1 MAKIGWKR
9 KRKLKRLVVRRPYI
23 LFCPDFAA
31 IVVEHKNETVCVAI
45 GSPDDIDR
53 WIEETKEIWI
63 KTRDEAMG
71 QLEGELAI
79 EEVEHLIGKDMRYT
93 LNYLFNTG

>member
-1 MAKIGWKR
+1 MAKIIWKR

-23 LFCPDFAA
+23 LFCPDYAA

-45 GSPDDIDR
+45 GSPKAIDD

-71 QLEGELAI
+71 QLEGELA
-79 EEVEHLIGKDMRYT
+79 VEKVEQFIGKKESR
-93 LNYLFNTG
+93 NNG

>member
-1 MAKIGWKR
+1 MAEIGYKR

-23 LFCPDFAA
+23 LFCPDYAA

-45 GSPDDIDR
+45 GSPKAIDD

-71 QLEGELAI
+71 NLEGELAV
-79 EEVEHLIGKDMRYT
+79 EEVRRLIGKRSKT
-93 LNYLFNTG
+93 